1 MALINEIYKQINAET
16 EQCMATR
23 PKKIRLRSRES
34 FRAECYAEAYARHLP
49 ELQAEQAQ
57 NASFEDLINSNTIS
71 AADQLKKNQVI
82 TLSVIIIVSII
93 LYYTFK
99 N

>member
-1 MALINEIYKQINAET
+1 MSQVNEIYKLINAET

-23 PKKIRLRSRES
+23 PAKIRLRSRES

-71 AADQLKKNQVI
+71 AADQLKKNQFITIAVI
-82 TLSVIIIVSII
+82 VIVAII

-99 N
+99 